1 MSPWTPQPT
10 GLTPLCLDASRPCA
24 LAHPFPPL
32 PRPAPGV
39 LLLGVLPSPHP
50 NPPGAECAHCSRLC
64 PRGYSRAHL
73 GWGMA
78 CAGVSELRA
87 RQGQAPGVTPR
98 TLL

>member
-50 NPPGAECAHCSRLC
+50 NPPGLSVLTAHVCVPGGIPVHTWGGGWRVLVSASC
-64 PRGYSRAHL
+64 GRG
-73 GWGMA
+73 
-78 CAGVSELRA
+78 RA
-87 RQGQAPGVTPR
+87 RLQV
-98 TLL
+98 